1 MMRFRAG
8 IPVAL
13 ALLALLSLTVLSV
26 LTAGCLGQASSTG
39 TPETIAPA
47 ASATAVSITTATAGP
62 VSDTPT
68 AVTPAPGFSPTPP
81 PSSSPSSGLTPTEL
95 KYRLIAQ
102 FGDPFFCDPDQ
113 YPVARV
119 ITEDEFE
126 RRFAEIQKNAEAYQ
140 RILQHLG
147 LAGQAVLS
155 PDQKRLVYEEYKK
168 LNAVMLQPAGG
179 KYQFILRIPAGQRSG
194 SAMEGLI
201 DAAGSIAVT
210 KQQPSFNTCPICLA
224 ADTRLATPN
233 GEIAVQDL
241 QKGMPVWT
249 ADASGVRHP
258 AVILSTVRRDAS
270 LPATIL
276 HLVLQ
281 DGRELFVSP
290 GHPLPDGRM
299 IGSLASGDSVDE
311 TRVVS
316 VEPVPY
322 QEGMTYDIL
331 PSGGTGLYWANG
343 ILLKSTLAP

>member
-8 IPVAL
+8 IRLAL
-13 ALLALLSLTVLSV
+13 ALLALTVLSV
-26 LTAGCLGQASSTG
+26 LTAGCSGQASSTG
-39 TPETIAPA
+39 TPGAIPPP
-47 ASATAVSITTATAGP
+47 ASATAISISTATSAP
-62 VSDTPT
+62 VQETPT
-68 AVTPAPGFSPTPP
+68 AATPAPSFSP
-81 PSSSPSSGLTPTEL
+81 SPSSGLIPTEL

-119 ITEDEFE
+119 ITEDEFD
-126 RRFAEIQKNAEAYQ
+126 RRFADIQKNAEAYQ

-168 LNAVMLQPAGG
+168 LNAVMLQPVGD
-179 KYQFILRIPAGQRSG
+179 KYRFDIRIPAGQRSG
-194 SAMEGLI
+194 SAIEGLI
-201 DAAGSIAVT
+201 DATGSIAVT

-224 ADTRLATPN
+224 ADTRIGTPN
-233 GEIAVQDL
+233 GEIPVQHL

-249 ADASGVRHP
+249 ADAWGVRHP
-258 AVILSTVRRDAS
+258 AVILSTVRRDAP

-281 DGRELFVSP
+281 DGRELLASP

-299 IGSLASGDSVDE
+299 IGSLASGDRVDE